1 MNRLDLIQ
9 CFLSPGRKGLEF
21 ILKITNVI
29 LSCKTASLR
38 LSETIYF
45 VNQEVLAFARMTIS
59 CNKQEIPARWL
70 ESYCQHQCIVMA
82 GSTRNL
88 HQLARCLV
96 MADLTRHDKNISSQT
111 SDLIVSTQS
120 QLCVSARNKI

>member
-1 MNRLDLIQ
+1 MNCLNLTLFFIR
-9 CFLSPGRKGLEF
+9 PGRKGLEF

-29 LSCKTASLR
+29 LSCKTVSLR

-88 HQLARCLV
+88 HQLARRCHGGL
-96 MADLTRHDKNISSQT
+96 NPQPPSISKTLSWRAQPAT
-111 SDLIVSTQS
+111 SI
-120 QLCVSARNKI
+120 N